1 MSVSD
6 RILSSTR
13 ILESKIYEARNKK
26 DLLKARAQSAKTAKE
41 VNEVLGSVDTT
52 SALSAYKRME
62 EKGIYFRH
70 CEIYRVSQVYHMR
83 RVYEWKISFEFDIP
97 FSGLSACI
105 HHIIYIAN
113 LNAL

>member
-26 DLLKARAQSAKTAKE
+26 DLLKARAQSAKTTKE
-41 VNEVLGSVDTT
+41 VNEVLGSVDAT

-62 EKGIYFRH
+62 EKGTNCSQLFELPNDSV
-70 CEIYRVSQVYHMR
+70 CEV
-83 RVYEWKISFEFDIP
+83 
-97 FSGLSACI
+97 
-105 HHIIYIAN
+105 
-113 LNAL
+113 